1 MSTAE
6 KRLLLLLTAGL
17 GYYFLLRYTDISI
30 PCVFRSITGY
40 KCPGCGITTM
50 LLLLADGDFAAAKAE
65 NIFLYYTLLP
75 LLVAVCMRYST
86 GMRQYHSFLDKVCF
100 PLYLAAL
107 LAFGVYRNM

>member
-1 MSTAE
+1 MSAAR
-6 KRLLLLLTAGL
+6 KKLLLLSAVGL
-17 GYYFLLRYTDISI
+17 CYYFLLRYTDLSI

-50 LLLLADGDFAAAKAE
+50 LLLLSDGNFAAARAE

-75 LLVAVCMRYST
+75 LLVAACVRYRTDMES
-86 GMRQYHSFLDKVCF
+86 YHKLLDKIYF
-100 PLYLAAL
+100 PLYLVAL

>member
-1 MSTAE
+1 MSVAR
-6 KRLLLLLTAGL
+6 KKLLLLFIMGL
-17 GYYFLLRYTDISI
+17 VYYFLLRYTDVSI

-50 LLLLADGDFAAAKAE
+50 LLLIADGNFAAARAE

-75 LLVAVCMRYST
+75 LLLAVCVRYST
-86 GMRQYHSFLDKVCF
+86 AMKIYHRYLDKVCF
-100 PLYLAAL
+100 PLYLVAL

>member
-1 MSTAE
+1 MSVAG
-6 KRLLLLLTAGL
+6 KKLPLLLVAGL
-17 GYYFLLRYTDISI
+17 CYYFLLRHTDLSI

-50 LLLLADGDFAAAKAE
+50 LLLIADGNFADARAE

-75 LLVAVCMRYST
+75 LLVAVCVRYSAD
-86 GMRQYHSFLDKVCF
+86 MKSYHRFLDKVCF
-100 PLYLAAL
+100 PLYLVAL

>member
-1 MSTAE
+1 MSVAR
-6 KRLLLLLTAGL
+6 KKLLLLSAMGL
-17 GYYFLLRYTDISI
+17 VYYFLLRYTDLSI

-50 LLLLADGDFAAAKAE
+50 LLFIADGNFAAARAE

-75 LLVAVCMRYST
+75 LLAAVCLRYNAA
-86 GMRQYHSFLDKVCF
+86 MKACYRVLDEVCF